1 MIHPNFFGAVEDL
14 FGPLVQQLGALSPN
28 HPAKPPPL
36 RRRLRRPCKPIS
48 EQLSLLEFL
57 EIDQAALDPADPLL
71 ALLQQPKEQD
81 VQDILSSTDRCA
93 AVLLNVFERNVRD
106 IFEESQFLRRSTAT
120 WLATA
125 DKVRVSDGVRQSPLM
140 PAFQVSFTPHWYL
153 AAVGVRYQDWLDGF
167 KADLLR
173 IARRKVA
180 VERCTPQQAR
190 TAYLAIKRAHVQKV
204 FYVSSTSGKD
214 HA

>member
-1 MIHPNFFGAVEDL
+1 MIHPNCFGAVEDL
-14 FGPLVQQLGALSPN
+14 FGPLVQQIGALSPN

-36 RRRLRRPCKPIS
+36 RRPLRCTFKPIS
-48 EQLSLLEFL
+48 EQMSLMDFL
-57 EIDQAALDPADPLL
+57 EIDQTALNPADPWL
-71 ALLQQPKEQD
+71 ALLQQPKEKD

-93 AVLLNVFERNVRD
+93 ALLLNVFERNVRD
-106 IFEESQFLRRSTAT
+106 IFEDSQFLRLSTAT

-125 DKVRVSDGVRQSPLM
+125 DKVQVSDGVRQSRLM
-140 PAFQVSFTPHWYL
+140 PASQVQFTPHWYL
-153 AAVGVRYQDWLDGF
+153 AAVGVRYQDWLADF

-173 IARRKVA
+173 IARRNAA

-204 FYVSSTSGKD
+204 FYVSSTSAKD